1 MNHYPVIVIQDEW
14 RVRAAAIARLPSN
27 VAYASSFDNMFV
39 GLLAE
44 LAIVY
49 YLVNH
54 VADFSAEWLSPMSH
68 IRTPMGGHRADILWN
83 GLELDV
89 KLIAHANTHIKIK
102 KNAQSFY
109 HIFVDWHRR
118 LESFRVLGV
127 LLPNPPETFQPAIR
141 LDGHT
146 NKRTG
151 YTTGWLVPTSR
162 LQPLDCL
169 LRKEELT

>member
-1 MNHYPVIVIQDEW
+1 MSYPVVIIEDEW
-14 RVRAAAIARLPSN
+14 RQRAADIARLPRN

-44 LAIVY
+44 LAVLH
-49 YLVNH
+49 YLIH
-54 VADFSAEWLSPMSH
+54 DVADLSAEWLSPESH

-89 KLIAHANTHIKIK
+89 KLIARSNTHVKIK
-102 KNAQSFY
+102 KNAQGF
-109 HIFVDWHRR
+109 HHVFVDWYKR

-127 LLPNPPETFQPAIR
+127 LLPNAPETFQPARR
-141 LDGHT
+141 LEGHT

-169 LRKEELT
+169 LRKETV